1 MGICIKSSALTELKL
16 EPKPNETE
24 HSYSSENQLLHN
36 FEALTDVYQLKEV
49 IGQGSFGVVRLGVK
63 ISDPS
68 TKVAIKSVPKS
79 IIGQNLSS
87 IKTEFSILSCTH
99 HPNIVK
105 LFDAFDDIYYFH
117 IVLEYCSGG
126 ELLQKI
132 IKEGRISEKVS
143 CSYMEKMLKA
153 VNHLHENNISHRDIK
168 PQNFLFENHS
178 EDAEIKLI
186 DFGLSKKFK
195 KESIERKRMTSFVGT
210 PLYIAPEVIHG
221 DYGEKCDIWGLGVVL
236 FFMLTG
242 TYPFDGPN
250 VNDIYKCVVSEKV
263 NFNSGVFVN
272 VSTLAKDLLAQ
283 MLNKDSGKRPSAK
296 QALNHTWFKM
306 TKNLENHHI
315 F

>member
-1 MGICIKSSALTELKL
+1 MGICIKSSALTEFKL
-16 EPKPNETE
+16 EPKSNNTE
-24 HSYSSENQLLHN
+24 HSYSSDNQLLHN

-49 IGQGSFGVVRLGVK
+49 IGQGSFGVVRLGIR
-63 ISDPS
+63 ISDPKI
-68 TKVAIKSVPKS
+68 KVAIKSVPKS

-105 LFDAFDDIYYFH
+105 LFDAFDESYYFH

-143 CSYMEKMLKA
+143 CRYMEKMLQA
-153 VNHLHENNISHRDIK
+153 VSHLHENNISHRDIK
-168 PQNFLFENHS
+168 PQNFLFENCS
-178 EDAEIKLI
+178 EDADIKLI
-186 DFGLSKKFK
+186 DFGLSKQFK
-195 KESIERKRMTSFVGT
+195 KESVRRMTSFVGT
-210 PLYIAPEVIHG
+210 PLYIAPEVING
-221 DYGEKCDIWGLGVVL
+221 DYGEKCDIWGLGVIL
-236 FFMLTG
+236 HLMLTG

-250 VNDIYKCVVSEKV
+250 VSDIYKCVVREKV

-272 VSTLAKDLLAQ
+272 VSSLAKDLLEK
-283 MLNKDSGKRPSAK
+283 MLDKDSGKRPSAK
-296 QALNHTWFKM
+296 QSLNHPWFEM
-306 TKNLENHHI
+306 IKNLETHQI